1 MQKDKQT
8 MDLICTEQVNLDE
21 NEAGDESRHMDG
33 SFVQKADQDPIF
45 LNDRCFENLL
55 KAEDKH
61 TAQCSYFDTVQK
73 DITPKMRKL
82 VAEWVIDVS
91 RQFSKFSF
99 VLTFLNR
106 FFISP
111 EKKEVIFLSKRRQ

>member
-1 MQKDKQT
+1 
-8 MDLICTEQVNLDE
+8 MDLICTEQVNLEEIDT
-21 NEAGDESRHMDG
+21 NDTRSMDG
-33 SFVQKADQDPIF
+33 NFVHKADQDPTF

-61 TAQCSYFDTVQK
+61 SAQCSYFDTVQK

-91 RQFSKFSF
+91 RRQ
-99 VLTFLNR
+99 L
-106 FFISP
+106 FFRVS
-111 EKKEVIFLSKRRQ
+111 